1 MIISEVLGE
10 QPPADPFKTIRVQ
23 RERTRD
29 VQPKVNHLIPRK
41 YQEKVES
48 PDDYLSNKLEMPQN
62 KKRFSEIQCL
72 FNKNSKRVFE
82 NLKKG

>member
-1 MIISEVLGE
+1 MIVSEVLGE

-48 PDDYLSNKLEMPQN
+48 PDDYLSNKLEMP
-62 KKRFSEIQCL
+62 
-72 FNKNSKRVFE
+72 
-82 NLKKG
+82 